1 MSKVEIVKQ
10 TKISRRTHKP
20 IQPTITKEISGKQ
33 ALLMIPLTKFFCQ
46 QKNVDKILP
55 ILNGDSKI
63 SLRIIDWY
71 VTNYSKKYNIIYSL
85 KHYKNKDLGITDDK
99 TKETFKDQFIVYP
112 NYKAQL
118 KAFSKKQFDPF
129 CRRDRISFYY
139 QQNKS
144 IITTVGQLN
153 FFKWAIEKY
162 VLEHIIDNLQEIEE
176 DMNQSMKRVYSGK
189 TQKKNRKYKKDG
201 NLILDKNDKQI
212 TKRKKRR
219 ELSASSNQSITYHR
233 HPVCLSFD

>member
-10 TKISRRTHKP
+10 TKISRRIHKP

-71 VTNYSKKYNIIYSL
+71 VTNYSKKYNIIYNI
-85 KHYKNKDLGITDDK
+85 KYYINIDLGVVDDK
-99 TKETFKDQFIVYP
+99 SEDSFKDQFIVYP
-112 NYKAQL
+112 KYKSQL

-129 CRRDRISFYY
+129 CRRDRICFFCT
-139 QQNKS
+139 NTRS

-153 FFKWAIEKY
+153 FFKWAIENY
-162 VLEHIIDNLQEIEE
+162 VLEHIMDNLMEIEE
-176 DMNQSMKRVYSGK
+176 DMNKSMKRVYSGK
-189 TQKKNRKYKKDG
+189 TQKKNRKKKDEK
-201 NLILDKNDKQI
+201 LVADKNDKTSTQ
-212 TKRKKRR
+212 RKKRR
-219 ELSASSNQSITYHR
+219 ELSISMNRSVTYHR
-233 HPVCLSFD
+233 HPVSLSFD